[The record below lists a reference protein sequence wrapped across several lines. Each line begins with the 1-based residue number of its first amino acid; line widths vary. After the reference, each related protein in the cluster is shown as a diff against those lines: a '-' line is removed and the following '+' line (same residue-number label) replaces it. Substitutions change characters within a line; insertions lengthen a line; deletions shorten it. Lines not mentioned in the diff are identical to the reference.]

1 MRIEKVE
8 IKNFRSIIE
17 GSFNIDTILAIV
29 GQNNAGKSNVIAA
42 LDSFFHPINQIGD
55 YLNGKNKCGLPKRTP
70 NIIVSFGDVANSDFL
85 SYIGSDN
92 IVKIKQEFKNNKL
105 SYQIYNPALAKY
117 EPYNGKINDF
127 IDFILIPINRL
138 NEIENSTLIKDSIV
152 YKAIEESLKKL
163 SEKRDTFSAQLMKA
177 YDYIDKHA
185 FEKIA
190 KEINKYYMA
199 ADVQATI
206 KKAVDID
213 STLLMQILGINIT
226 EKGKEFP
233 INYCGSGIQS
243 LFVIGVYQYLSD
255 QLGIN
260 YVVAIEEPEV
270 NLHPHAQ
277 RQFINSIKESTKGN
291 KNQVILSTH
300 SPFII
305 DQLGHVNL
313 LLIKKKDHPKRGFV
327 TELTQL
333 RKTFFS
339 DYGLNE
345 PEYYKFAGFKNSDV
359 FFSSFIIV
367 TESPTDGDVVRLLG
381 KKANVDI
388 SKTSISLLSLGGVNN
403 LKYVLALL
411 KELDIPHCLVLDKDY
426 FLDYKIN
433 NKKEDSRDRNGFFQY
448 TTTWTKDTN
457 KIRLIEELIPSSR
470 ERNNLLPLLCKNHSK
485 ALKVLGRYNII
496 CMRYNLELDMCSSIQ
511 SQTFLYNELR
521 IPSSQQSLN
530 TLLVNYKDKIKNAIV
545 IYKTIMNLDNRNL
558 PYSYKAIVNLLKK
571 LV

>member
-17 GSFNIDTILAIV
+17 GSFNIDSILAIV

-42 LDSFFHPINQIGD
+42 LDSFFHPDNQIGD
-55 YLNGKNKCGLPKRTP
+55 YLNGKNKCGLQKRTP
-70 NIIVSFGDVANSDFL
+70 SIIVSFGDATNSEFS
-85 SYIGSDN
+85 SYIDSDN
-92 IVKIKQEFKNNKL
+92 IVTIKQEFKNNKL
-105 SYQIYNPALAKY
+105 SYQIFNPALAKY

-152 YKAIEESLKKL
+152 YKAIEESLRKL

-190 KEINKYYMA
+190 KEINKYLMA
-199 ADVQATI
+199 TDVQAII

-213 STLLMQILGINIT
+213 STLLMQILGISIT

-243 LFVIGVYQYLSD
+243 LFVIGIYQYLSD

-270 NLHPHAQ
+270 NLHPQAQ

-300 SPFII
+300 SPYII
-305 DQLGHVNL
+305 DQLGHINL

-327 TELTQL
+327 TELTQI

-339 DYGLNE
+339 DYGLQE
-345 PEYYKFAGFKNSDV
+345 AGYYKFAGFKNSDV
-359 FFSSFIIV
+359 FFSSYVII
-367 TESPTDGDVVRLLG
+367 TESPTDANVVKLLG
-381 KKANVDI
+381 EKANIDI
-388 SKTSISLLSLGGVNN
+388 SNTSISLLSLGGVDN

-411 KELDIPHCLVLDKDY
+411 KELDIPHCWILDKDF
-426 FLDYKIN
+426 FLDYKN
-433 NKKEDSRDRNGFFQY
+433 GNEADKSRDSNGYYQY
-448 TTTWTKDTN
+448 TTVWTSNAERMK
-457 KIRLIEELIPSSR
+457 LIEALIPNVSD
-470 ERNNLLPLLCKNHSK
+470 RNKLLPLLSKNHIK
-485 ALKVLGRYNII
+485 ALELFDKYNII
-496 CMRYNLELDMCSSIQ
+496 CMRYNLEMDMCSSKQ
-511 SQTFLYNELR
+511 SQTFLYNVLN
-521 IPSSQQSLN
+521 IPVGQQTIK
-530 TLLVNYKDKIKNAIV
+530 TLLIKCKKSIKNAI
-545 IYKTIMNLDNRNL
+545 IIHKTLNVLNNRNL
-558 PYSYKAIVNLLKK
+558 PYSYKAIINMLKK
-571 LV
+571 QV